1 MPEEMPDE
9 IEQLLIEL
17 NGHIRAIEFAQRE
30 IDNGAEA
37 IMFRNIP
44 NSRNDECNPRGNGS
58 CPIEVTALR
67 RCQKQIFLG

>member
-1 MPEEMPDE
+1 MPEAVPDE
-9 IEQLLIEL
+9 IKQLLVQL
-17 NGHIRAIEFAQRE
+17 TGHIRAIEFAQRE

-37 IMFRNIP
+37 IMFRGIP
-44 NSRNDECNPRGNGS
+44 NSRHDECDPGGNGS

>member
-1 MPEEMPDE
+1 MTSE
-9 IEQLLIEL
+9 IEQVFRAL

-37 IMFRNIP
+37 ILFQGVP
-44 NSRNDECNPRGNGS
+44 DSRVDECDPTGTGP
-58 CPIEVTALR
+58 CPIEVTALH